1 MLNKKVQEY
10 LQLQVTFPAQLQIE
24 VPLSSQLAEVWTVQP
39 EVWTV
44 CHEVWT
50 VSWSLPKSKLFSW
63 ASQYAVPG
71 YCQPSVNIFAEYR
84 FAFFLFSLV
93 CFDTGVHVGTHW
105 KLATSSSAKW
115 MYFHIQIW
123 EDISWQ
129 LETAPSFERCD
140 LRSTNKV
147 QSREWERTD
156 FLLFRRIH
164 NWWQDLDFT
173 SEPVFQRGSCSSLEL
188 QQCASDYNFT
198 AFFMPETIYLNSKSS
213 LPAFWGKIK
222 TNGWERILNPVKIET
237 STHKIKKYTFY
248 SLSTMMYTYNHIHV
262 YNMNSLFL
270 WVVTCM
276 IQTQKVKKNTT
287 Y

>member
-1 MLNKKVQEY
+1 MK
-10 LQLQVTFPAQLQIE
+10 
-24 VPLSSQLAEVWTVQP
+24 SAEEQTVLMGF
-39 EVWTV
+39 TV
-44 CHEVWT
+44 CSARVLSAKYKYFCWIQICI
-50 VSWSLPKSKLFSW
+50 LFFS
-63 ASQYAVPG
+63 
-71 YCQPSVNIFAEYR
+71 
-84 FAFFLFSLV
+84 SLV

-222 TNGWERILNPVKIET
+222 TNGWERILNPVKIEM
-237 STHKIKKYTFY
+237 STHTKLKSIRFIPRPQWCIHIIIYM
-248 SLSTMMYTYNHIHV
+248 STTWTR
-262 YNMNSLFL
+262 FF
-270 WVVTCM
+270 CG
-276 IQTQKVKKNTT
+276 
-287 Y
+287 